1 MDDDDGAEIAALAQV
16 STADPDHVLVDEA
29 DDEGVM
35 APRSFLGAANS
46 GDGGA
51 AEPLADAG
59 PTPTVVTGGPPAL
72 GAAAAAGT
80 PKGWHEK
87 KLSAFDLV
95 GNILTLTTAFVAFF
109 SLFPK
114 PKATPWEEQEADF
127 QNTAHCEEDDTHAT
141 GPDGGLNMKYWE
153 NLKDHGHDHD
163 YPLPEEIMDPLWL
176 FLHNITV
183 GFWRM
188 LGVHT
193 DRYAAQTYAREETE
207 DITANRTRTRRTW
220 AKVGEGGRRWKLINF
235 FGILVFRGVVHTGD
249 RDHNAAWSTVG
260 YDNNYGF
267 YDERVAGCMPLV
279 EFEQFHELG
288 DVHGPLGNTS
298 LLFRLSLSSS
308 CSAACS
314 VLRAPCAAHAQT
326 FGARMLRWGAAW
338 CVVSNRVVELP
349 VTTVGNA
356 YLGLAALPWAGA

>member
-220 AKVGEGGRRWKLINF
+220 AKVGEGGRWWKLANF

-249 RDHNAAWSTVG
+249 RDHLSAWSTVG

-267 YDERVAGCMPLV
+267 YDERVADCMSQL
-279 EFEQFHELG
+279 EFEQFRRFTHFCNNEEAAAAAAAPVRSAALCSELG
-288 DVHGPLGNTS
+288 DVHGPLVNTS

-308 CSAACS
+308 SSAARS
-314 VLRAPCAAHAQT
+314 VLRAPSTPRSNFLARECCVGGRL
-326 FGARMLRWGAAW
+326 GA
-338 CVVSNRVVELP
+338 C
-349 VTTVGNA
+349 
-356 YLGLAALPWAGA
+356 